1 MGRKAKDESGML
13 PEYDFKGAVK
23 GKYADRLEAGSN
35 VVVIAPELVA
45 LFPDSETVNE
55 TLRAVA
61 DMVRRTGGK
70 RAA

>member
-1 MGRKAKDESGML
+1 MMGKKEKNENGML

-23 GKYADRLEAGSN
+23 GKYADRLQDGSN
-35 VVVIAPELVA
+35 VVVISPELVT

-61 DMVRRTGGK
+61 DMVRRTGK